1 MALTKKQKEV
11 FDFIKDYIEKNDV
24 SPTQKEI
31 KDHFDLKSFG
41 SVNKYMQYLVD
52 ANLIELDWNARRS
65 IRILE
70 VPSAL
75 NNLSKLTSNIQ
86 AKYDYQDIPLLGDVA
101 AGDPIEALENYTETT
116 TVPSSMIAKPGK
128 YYALN
133 ICGDSMIEDGIHDGD
148 IIICRHQNHANQ
160 GQTVVAVIDGEAT
173 VKKFY
178 NKKSYIELHPA
189 NTRLSPFKVTQ
200 DQHFK
205 LAGVVVGLLR
215 SYE

>member
-11 FDFIKDYIEKNDV
+11 FDFIKDYIQMHDV

-31 KDHFDLKSFG
+31 KEHFDLKSFG

-70 VPSAL
+70 TSPT
-75 NNLSKLTSNIQ
+75 LSSRPQ
-86 AKYDYQDIPLLGDVA
+86 YDYTDIPLLGDVA
-101 AGDPIEALENYTETT
+101 AGDPIEALENYSEVTS
-116 TVPSSMIAKPGK
+116 VPTAMVKKPGT

-148 IIICRHQNHANQ
+148 VIICRHQSHANQ

-178 NKKSYIELHPA
+178 NKKNYIELHPA
-189 NTRLSPFKVTQ
+189 NTRLSPFKITE

-215 SYE
+215 RYE